1 MHAHADSSYLAPD
14 LSALPP
20 GSFEPAI
27 DVDQQTESN
36 HDTALTLA
44 AAGGHDELVE
54 LLINHGANLEHR
66 DKKGCTP
73 LILAAS
79 AGHAVTVAILL
90 DHGSDIEAQSDRTK
104 DTALSLACSG
114 GRHDVSG
121 FVVFPWCMLFNTVEP
136 LYSR

>member
-1 MHAHADSSYLAPD
+1 MWGPVRVVFPIFFSPPPPASVDSSYLAPD
-14 LSALPP
+14 LSALPL
-20 GSFEPAI
+20 GSFDPAI

-44 AAGGHDELVE
+44 AAGGHEELVE
-54 LLINHGANLEHR
+54 LLITHGANIEHR

-90 DHGSDIEAQSDRTK
+90 DHNADIEAQSDRTK

-114 GRHDVSG
+114 GRQEVS
-121 FVVFPWCMLFNTVEP
+121 VT
-136 LYSR
+136 